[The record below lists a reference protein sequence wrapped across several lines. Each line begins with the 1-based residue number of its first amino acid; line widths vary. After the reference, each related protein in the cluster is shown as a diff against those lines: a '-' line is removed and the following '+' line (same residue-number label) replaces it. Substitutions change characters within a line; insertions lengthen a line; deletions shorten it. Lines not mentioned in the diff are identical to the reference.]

1 MTVNIDAV
9 SKNNTGLHGK
19 KKPRTCI
26 SICNKLPLLV
36 ILQLK
41 TSTHGKVKVH
51 NFNTLTNRYT
61 TVVKRKLFS

>member
-1 MTVNIDAV
+1 MTVHIAAV
-9 SKNNTGLHGK
+9 SINNTGLHGK

-41 TSTHGKVKVH
+41 TSTHGEI
-51 NFNTLTNRYT
+51 
-61 TVVKRKLFS
+61 

>member
-1 MTVNIDAV
+1 MTVHIGAV
-9 SKNNTGLHGK
+9 SINNTGLHG

-41 TSTHGKVKVH
+41 TSTHGEI
-51 NFNTLTNRYT
+51 
-61 TVVKRKLFS
+61 

>member
-1 MTVNIDAV
+1 MTVHIGAV
-9 SKNNTGLHGK
+9 SINNTSLYGK

-41 TSTHGKVKVH
+41 TSTHGKIESIQ
-51 NFNTLTNRYT
+51 F
-61 TVVKRKLFS
+61 